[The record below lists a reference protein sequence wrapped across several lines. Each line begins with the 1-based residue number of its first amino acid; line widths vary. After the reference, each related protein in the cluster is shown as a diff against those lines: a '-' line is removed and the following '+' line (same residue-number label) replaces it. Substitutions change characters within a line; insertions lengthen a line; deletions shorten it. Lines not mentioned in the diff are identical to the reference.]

1 VRSPG
6 RGGGTGVLYMA
17 TGCRRPEELLLPAL
31 LYDLLLQ
38 QRDLCLLLL
47 CLLLALPYLL
57 DLCART
63 PSTSAEPSG
72 RIRNPMC
79 ALAALLGR
87 TCLKPPVCQLFLF
100 RKPSPPPMAND
111 DARLES
117 EPDSGRTLSRRH
129 TTVTASC
136 DSLTYCSLTRP
147 LRCWLRARRSARQ
160 HGRRYEAGAEPHQGD
175 VHRTPPH
182 RPGEPPD
189 MPFHNHPNHT
199 LDLHCQGLLCPTLG
213 AGRLLLRGKYAVHVC
228 RVCSEPPLPGASRA
242 P

>member
-1 VRSPG
+1 
-6 RGGGTGVLYMA
+6 MA

-79 ALAALLGR
+79 ALAALLGS

-117 EPDSGRTLSRRH
+117 EPDTQVGHSAGDTRPSPPPATLSH
-129 TTVTASC
+129 TAHSLGLCAAGSERGGVRGSMDDGTKPAPSPTKVTFTAPHHTAQVSPPTCPSITTLTTPSTSTVKGFSVLPWVRGDC
-136 DSLTYCSLTRP
+136 YC
-147 LRCWLRARRSARQ
+147 
-160 HGRRYEAGAEPHQGD
+160 EANTPFTCAGCAVNHLCREQAG
-175 VHRTPPH
+175 HR
-182 RPGEPPD
+182 EQ
-189 MPFHNHPNHT
+189 T
-199 LDLHCQGLLCPTLG
+199 L
-213 AGRLLLRGKYAVHVC
+213 
-228 RVCSEPPLPGASRA
+228 S
-242 P
+242 

>member
-1 VRSPG
+1 
-6 RGGGTGVLYMA
+6 MA

-189 MPFHNHPNHT
+189 MTITTLTTPSTSTVKGFSVLPWVRGDCYCEANTPFTCAGCAVNHLCREQAGHREQT
-199 LDLHCQGLLCPTLG
+199 L
-213 AGRLLLRGKYAVHVC
+213 
-228 RVCSEPPLPGASRA
+228 S
-242 P
+242 

>member
-129 TTVTASC
+129 NDRHRLLRLSHILLTHSASALLAQSEEECAAAWTTVRS
-136 DSLTYCSLTRP
+136 
-147 LRCWLRARRSARQ
+147 RR
-160 HGRRYEAGAEPHQGD
+160 
-175 VHRTPPH
+175 
-182 RPGEPPD
+182 
-189 MPFHNHPNHT
+189 
-199 LDLHCQGLLCPTLG
+199 
-213 AGRLLLRGKYAVHVC
+213 
-228 RVCSEPPLPGASRA
+228 RA
-242 P
+242 PPR